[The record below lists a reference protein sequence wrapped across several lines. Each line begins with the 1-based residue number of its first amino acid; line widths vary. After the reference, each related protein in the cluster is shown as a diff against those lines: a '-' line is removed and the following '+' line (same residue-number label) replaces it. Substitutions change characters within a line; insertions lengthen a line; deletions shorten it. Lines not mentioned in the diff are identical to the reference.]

1 MLKETSMKTIKK
13 SVKSN
18 TDKTNNNYI
27 EELFEDYIPKVTCD
41 ITPYANRYEINFKKD
56 IDDSED
62 YQELMSIIRQASPH
76 DIVEVYL
83 ETEGG
88 LLDVGLQLI
97 DELNRCPA
105 QKYCYVS
112 SGVASMGTMIF
123 LGVDWDMVDVSPLAT
138 MLFHSVSYGSMGK
151 HQELVE
157 KVEYTQRLTEA
168 VYKRFYKGFL
178 TEDELTNITK
188 NKAELSLLGDE
199 VVARL
204 KAKHESEF
212 AENNKLPDDIE
223 DAEGLVVLPTYSEL
237 MKMKKTELQ
246 DLLLEL
252 FDLTEDVDNKEE
264 VE

>member
-1 MLKETSMKTIKK
+1 MNKTKCIKA
-13 SVKSN
+13 N
-18 TDKTNNNYI
+18 QPNNSYI
-27 EELFEDYIPKVTCD
+27 DELLEEYTPKVTCD

-105 QKYCYVS
+105 QKICYVS

-123 LGVDWDMVDVSPLAT
+123 LGVEWDMVDVSPLST
-138 MLFHSVSYGSMGK
+138 FHFHSVSYGSVGK
-151 HQELVE
+151 HQDLVE
-157 KVEYTQRLTEA
+157 KVAHTTKLTEKL
-168 VYKRFYKGFL
+168 YDRFYKDIL
-178 TEDELTNITK
+178 TPEQLENITEHK
-188 NKAELSLLGDE
+188 GELSLLGEDVIKLVKDKHQTMLDE
-199 VVARL
+199 A
-204 KAKHESEF
+204 
-212 AENNKLPDDIE
+212 NGLPDDILEE
-223 DAEGLVVLPTYSEL
+223 DALEGMTVLPTYAEV
-237 MKMKKTELQ
+237 MKMKKVELQ
-246 DLLLEL
+246 ELFLEL
-252 FDLTEDVDNKEE
+252 FDITEEVDNTEE